1 MGRALVNRAG
11 EREMFVRV
19 VGHGA
24 FSAAAGSM
32 RMTPSGLSKLIGGVE
47 RRLGV
52 RLVNRSTRKLQL
64 TTEGATFYERCVK
77 VLADIDDA
85 ERSAATS
92 AAPRGRVRINANVP
106 AGLNYLFPL
115 LPSFLGQHPEI
126 TLDIALT
133 DQVIDLLEQRADLA
147 IRVGPLRSSQL
158 TLRKLGES
166 PMRVVAAPDYLV
178 RCGTPRD
185 LDELER
191 HNRIGYCFARVFD
204 AWPFRTPAGASAT
217 LPVVGNAQV
226 SDGESLR
233 RLTLAGVGIARLSLF
248 LIAPDIKA
256 GRLVPILEDFNPG
269 DTEEINALF
278 LGKGRHLPPRVRAV
292 IEFLPATVPP
302 RLNETI
308 RLGSRV
314 GRPALPG
321 GDR

>member
-1 MGRALVNRAG
+1 
-11 EREMFVRV
+11 
-19 VGHGA
+19 
-24 FSAAAGSM
+24 
-32 RMTPSGLSKLIGGVE
+32 
-47 RRLGV
+47 V
-52 RLVNRSTRKLQL
+52 RLVNRSTRKVQL
-64 TTEGATFYERCVK
+64 TPEGAAFYERCVK
-77 VLADIDDA
+77 VLADIDEA
-85 ERSAATS
+85 ERSAATG

-106 AGLNYLFPL
+106 FGLHYLFPL
-115 LPSFLGQHPEI
+115 LPSFLAQHPEI

-147 IRVGPLRSSQL
+147 IRVGPLRTL

-178 RCGTPRD
+178 RCGRPRD
-185 LDELER
+185 LEELER

-204 AWPFRTPAGASAT
+204 AWPSAGEGAM

-233 RLTLAGVGIARLSLF
+233 RLALAGAGIARLSLF

-278 LGKGRHLPPRVRAV
+278 LGQGGHLPSRTRAV
-292 IEFLPATVPP
+292 IEFLAETVPR
-302 RLNETI
+302 RLYETI
-308 RLGSRV
+308 HC
-314 GRPALPG
+314 
-321 GDR
+321 